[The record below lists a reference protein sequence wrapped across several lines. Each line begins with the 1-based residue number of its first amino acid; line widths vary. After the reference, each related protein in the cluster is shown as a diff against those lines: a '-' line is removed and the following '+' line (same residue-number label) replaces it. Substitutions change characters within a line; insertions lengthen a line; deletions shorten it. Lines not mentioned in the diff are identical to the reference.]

1 MASQSPRG
9 KHKLEA
15 PAKVRLH
22 PARALSG
29 CKTFAASLWV
39 TGLGLAALL
48 WLTGSLA
55 LAGEQNQP
63 SAVESNTAG
72 KAGKVAGTEADDP
85 FAPANQVKDGGTQTG
100 PATEVH
106 PKATRRGKPSP
117 IDQRIEFEMS
127 IAPTRVR
134 RGEVAQLTVTGT
146 PRPGFHTYPLTQRSA
161 DPAQD
166 PSQLSTLT
174 YGSVSGVQPLWP
186 VVESDPQPKL
196 EEGVGWFLEH
206 EHPFTWKQDI
216 LILPGATPGEKT
228 LPVTIQA
235 QVCNA
240 SNCVVG
246 EPQFEVK
253 FEVSGES
260 PVPLTP
266 ALRERIRANHP
277 ELRIVP
283 LSGPAATGPAAIPRT
298 VESKV
303 TPVPDQGG
311 AAAVAAVPKGDA
323 SGLVAFILQ
332 GIGWGAISL
341 LTPCVFPMIP
351 ITVSFFLKQ
360 SEKQHHNALG
370 MALVYSATIV
380 LVLTAGAVLLL
391 RFFQELSQYGSTN
404 LVLGCLFLFFALSL
418 FGMYEIRLPTTLA
431 NFTSA
436 RESRGGLLG
445 TVFMALTFTIISFT
459 CVAPFLGGFAGI
471 NVQSRAWYEI
481 VLGGLAFSV
490 TFAAPFFLL
499 ALFPTLLRQM
509 PKSGSWMNALK
520 VVMGFLELA
529 AALKF
534 LRAAELLSAGR
545 AQFLTY
551 DFVLGMYIALAI
563 LCGLYLLG
571 LYRLPHDHDVPEHL
585 GVPRLLFSLVFLSLA
600 FYLMPALFKHGT
612 GEPQRPTGTV
622 FAWLDA
628 FLLPEPPE
636 IVTVGVPANSNSAE
650 PRALSA
656 ERSPVGTPDSAPLAW
671 VGNLQKGLQIA
682 RDQGRLVFIDFTGLT

>member
-1 MASQSPRG
+1 MPSTHRKTVGASGLVVGLSLTALCLSSALTLAAAQYQPSASASKAVEKTG
-9 KHKLEA
+9 QA
-15 PAKVRLH
+15 PAK
-22 PARALSG
+22 
-29 CKTFAASLWV
+29 
-39 TGLGLAALL
+39 
-48 WLTGSLA
+48 
-55 LAGEQNQP
+55 
-63 SAVESNTAG
+63 
-72 KAGKVAGTEADDP
+72 EADDP
-85 FAPANQVKDGGTQTG
+85 FAPANTVETR
-100 PATEVH
+100 AA
-106 PKATRRGKPSP
+106 ATRNGKSTP
-117 IDQRIEFEMS
+117 IDERIRFEIT
-127 IAPTRVR
+127 IAPTKVR
-134 RGEVAQLTVTGT
+134 RGEIAQLTITGT
-146 PRPGFHTYPLTQRSA
+146 PKPGFHTYPLTQRSA

-186 VVESDPQPKL
+186 VVESNPQPKL

-206 EHPFTWKQDI
+206 ELPFTWKQDI
-216 LILPGATPGEKT
+216 LILPNATPGEKT

-235 QVCNA
+235 LVCNA
-240 SNCVVG
+240 SNCLPG
-246 EPQFEVK
+246 APQFDVK
-253 FEVSGES
+253 FEVSSDS
-260 PVPLTP
+260 PVPLTA
-266 ALRERIRANHP
+266 ALQEQMKAKQP
-277 ELRIVP
+277 ELQVVR
-283 LSGPAATGPAAIPRT
+283 LGGSAAATPAAPPPADGSKISAPPDKTAAAAGTTGPR
-298 VESKV
+298 
-303 TPVPDQGG
+303 
-311 AAAVAAVPKGDA
+311 GDA

-360 SEKQHHNALG
+360 SEKQHHNALQ

-404 LVLGCLFLFFALSL
+404 LALGGLFLFFALSL
-418 FGMYEIRLPTTLA
+418 FGMYEIRLPTSLA
-431 NFTSA
+431 NYTSA
-436 RESRGGLLG
+436 QESRGGLLG
-445 TVFMALTFTIISFT
+445 TIFMALTFTIISFT

-471 NVQSRAWYEI
+471 NVQSRPWYEI

-499 ALFPTLLRQM
+499 ALFPTLLRQV
-509 PKSGSWMNALK
+509 PKSGAWMNALK

-534 LRAAELLSAGR
+534 LRAAELLGSGK

-551 DFVLGMYIALAI
+551 DLVLGMYVALAL

-571 LYRLPHDHDVPEHL
+571 LYRLPHDHDSPEHL

-600 FYLMPALFKHGT
+600 FYLMPALFKQGT

-628 FLLPEPPE
+628 FLLPEPPD
-636 IVTVGVPANSNSAE
+636 IANSVERGA
-650 PRALSA
+650 PSA
-656 ERSPVGTPDSAPLAW
+656 ERSALGASRSTPLAW

-682 RDQGRLVFIDFTGLT
+682 REQKRLVFIDFTGLT

>member
-1 MASQSPRG
+1 MVSTHPKTSRI
-9 KHKLEA
+9 A
-15 PAKVRLH
+15 PVSVA
-22 PARALSG
+22 
-29 CKTFAASLWV
+29 FSL
-39 TGLGLAALL
+39 ACLL
-48 WLTGSLA
+48 LLNGALA
-55 LAGEQNQP
+55 LAREQNDPFAAENEPADKTGQ
-63 SAVESNTAG
+63 AADAG
-72 KAGKVAGTEADDP
+72 DP
-85 FAPANQVKDGGTQTG
+85 FAPANQVKEGRSNPGQKDQDR
-100 PATEVH
+100 AT
-106 PKATRRGKPSP
+106 ATRTGKPTP
-117 IDQRIEFEMS
+117 IDQRIDFEIS
-127 IAPTRVR
+127 IAPKQVR
-134 RGEVAQLTVTGT
+134 RGEVAQITVTGV

-161 DPAQD
+161 NQEQD
-166 PSQLSTLT
+166 PSQLSTLV
-174 YGSVSGVQPLWP
+174 YGSVPGVQPLWP
-186 VVESDPQPKL
+186 VVESNPQPKL
-196 EEGVGWFLEH
+196 EGTLGWFLEH
-206 EHPFTWKQDI
+206 ELPFSWKQDI
-216 LILPGATPGEKT
+216 LILPDAAPGEKT

-240 SNCVVG
+240 DNCATG
-246 EPQFEVK
+246 EPQFELK
-253 FEVSGES
+253 FDVSGAG

-266 ALRERIRANHP
+266 ALQERIKAKPP
-277 ELRIVP
+277 ELKIVA
-283 LSGPAATGPAAIPRT
+283 LGGPAPKESAATPRSDVLKASPPPPKT
-298 VESKV
+298 H
-303 TPVPDQGG
+303 
-311 AAAVAAVPKGDA
+311 AAAVMNASQGDA
-323 SGLVAFILQ
+323 SGLIAFILQ

-360 SEKQHHNALG
+360 SEKQHHNALE

-404 LVLGCLFLFFALSL
+404 LVLGGLFLFFALSL
-418 FGMYEIRLPTTLA
+418 FGMYEIRLPTSLA
-431 NFTSA
+431 NYTSA
-436 RESRGGLLG
+436 HESRGGLLG

-471 NVQSRAWYEI
+471 NVQSRPWYEI

-499 ALFPTLLRQM
+499 ALFPTLLRQL
-509 PKSGSWMNALK
+509 PKSGAWMNALK

-534 LRAAELLSAGR
+534 LRAAELLGSGK

-551 DFVLGMYIALAI
+551 DLVLGMYVALAL

-600 FYLMPALFKHGT
+600 FYLVPALFKQGT

-636 IVTVGVPANSNSAE
+636 TETVVVPSNSTGSMAE
-650 PRALSA
+650 QNKSAAHLS
-656 ERSPVGTPDSAPLAW
+656 W
-671 VGNLQKGLQIA
+671 VGNLQRGLQLA
-682 RDQGRLVFIDFTGLT
+682 RDQNKLVFIDFTGLT